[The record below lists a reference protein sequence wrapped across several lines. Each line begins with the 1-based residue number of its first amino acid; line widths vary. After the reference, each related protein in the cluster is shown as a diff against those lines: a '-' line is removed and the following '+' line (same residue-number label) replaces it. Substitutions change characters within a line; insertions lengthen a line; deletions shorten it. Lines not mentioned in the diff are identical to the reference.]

1 MTQCRDINE
10 EISRDHCEWDVTYD
24 MAAIK
29 FSEQIIVKVVRKDQ
43 PTTLHPDHLKAVHVC
58 AGFKFT
64 HFQSLGIILHG
75 DVPNLPQTKLGAP

>member
-1 MTQCRDINE
+1 MTQASTATPTQCRDIIE
-10 EISRDHCEWDVTYD
+10 RKCLTSRDHCEWDVTHD

-43 PTTLHPDHLKAVHVC
+43 PSLRKDKL
-58 AGFKFT
+58 
-64 HFQSLGIILHG
+64 SLGIILHG

>member
-1 MTQCRDINE
+1 MIQASTATPTQCRDINE

-43 PTTLHPDHLKAVHVC
+43 PSLRKDKL
-58 AGFKFT
+58 
-64 HFQSLGIILHG
+64 SLGIILHG
-75 DVPNLPQTKLGAP
+75 DVPNLPQPKLRAP